1 MRAREPSTRW
11 CGVCDES
18 ALPGPLR
25 DGAQRLP
32 AAERADGIARLHRDA
47 HELPAVG
54 GVRLSQ
60 QQFRLDG
67 DPMCHQPAPRFQPLH
82 ALGEHTVA
90 QSAADEHRIR
100 LGERRER
107 VLRVGGHQLAPV
119 SHLEAPQIL
128 AGVRQALGA
137 TLDADARGVWQ
148 RSKPFD
154 EHAARADADVPQPLV
169 RARAQVGERC
179 GPGHALGD
187 EAVVGERVVGQAR
200 NGRDSVNHRR
210 YCDTDPSAPD
220 LLHHGDAD
228 LGEGLEDFS
237 VNVRAATPPTF
248 VQQAL
253 MRAVSSWA
261 AYPNA
266 APAAEAI
273 ATRWGVPQE
282 MVLPTS
288 GAAEA
293 FTLVARALRP
303 RKAVVVHP
311 QFTEPEAAL
320 LRAGHDVSRVLLE
333 RPFTLNPGDVPDDA
347 DLVVVGN
354 PTNPTGVLHP
364 VEILRHLARPG
375 RVVLV
380 DEAFLDEVGDDHSLI
395 TAAMPGLL
403 VTRSLTKAFSIAGV
417 RAGYAVGDPELI
429 ARLRD
434 EQTPWSVSSP
444 AITLMRACMSD
455 EALAFVRAQ
464 AAEIPA
470 ARDDLVRRLEALG
483 LWVAPSESPFVLVDT
498 SSIAAGS
505 LREPLADRGFAVR
518 RCETFPGLGP
528 AWLRLAVRTPQAH
541 ERLVKALASFATEG
555 DRR

>member
-1 MRAREPSTRW
+1 M
-11 CGVCDES
+11 
-18 ALPGPLR
+18 
-25 DGAQRLP
+25 
-32 AAERADGIARLHRDA
+32 
-47 HELPAVG
+47 
-54 GVRLSQ
+54 
-60 QQFRLDG
+60 
-67 DPMCHQPAPRFQPLH
+67 
-82 ALGEHTVA
+82 
-90 QSAADEHRIR
+90 
-100 LGERRER
+100 
-107 VLRVGGHQLAPV
+107 
-119 SHLEAPQIL
+119 
-128 AGVRQALGA
+128 
-137 TLDADARGVWQ
+137 
-148 RSKPFD
+148 
-154 EHAARADADVPQPLV
+154 
-169 RARAQVGERC
+169 
-179 GPGHALGD
+179 
-187 EAVVGERVVGQAR
+187 
-200 NGRDSVNHRR
+200 
-210 YCDTDPSAPD
+210 
-220 LLHHGDAD
+220 LHHGDAD

-261 AYPNA
+261 AYPNP

-320 LRAGHDVSRVLLE
+320 LRAGHHVSRVLLG
-333 RPFTLNPGDVPDDA
+333 RPFALSPADVPDDA

-364 VEILRHLARPG
+364 ADLLRRLARPG
-375 RVVLV
+375 RVVLI

-395 TAAMPGLL
+395 APAMPGLL

-417 RAGYAVGDPELI
+417 RAGYVVGSPDLV
-429 ARLRD
+429 AKLRS

-444 AITLMRACMSD
+444 AITLMQTCMSD
-455 EALAFVRAQ
+455 QALAFVRAQ

-483 LWVAPSESPFVLVDT
+483 LWVAPSQSPFVLVDT
-498 SSIAAGS
+498 SSMGAGS
-505 LREPLADRGFAVR
+505 LREPLAKQGFAVR

-528 AWLRLAVRTPQAH
+528 SWLRLAVRTPRAH
-541 ERLVKALASFATEG
+541 ERLTAAFAAVQAEG
-555 DRR
+555 DQP